1 MDYKFKI
8 FFPVLLFTPGVRT
21 LYAEIEIIYDRE
33 RESSESFTVHLSQD
47 KFMIAEVKVCVNSKL
62 PEN

>member
-1 MDYKFKI
+1 M
-8 FFPVLLFTPGVRT
+8 RT

-47 KFMIAEVKVCVNSKL
+47 KFMIAEVKVCITVYTWSEDTVCRDRDHL
-62 PEN
+62 

>member
-1 MDYKFKI
+1 M
-8 FFPVLLFTPGVRT
+8 RT

-47 KFMIAEVKVCVNSKL
+47 KFMIAEVKVGIIGTVPGS
-62 PEN
+62 

>member
-1 MDYKFKI
+1 M
-8 FFPVLLFTPGVRT
+8 RT

-47 KFMIAEVKVCVNSKL
+47 KFMIAEVKVCITVHTWSEDPVCSDRDHL
-62 PEN
+62 